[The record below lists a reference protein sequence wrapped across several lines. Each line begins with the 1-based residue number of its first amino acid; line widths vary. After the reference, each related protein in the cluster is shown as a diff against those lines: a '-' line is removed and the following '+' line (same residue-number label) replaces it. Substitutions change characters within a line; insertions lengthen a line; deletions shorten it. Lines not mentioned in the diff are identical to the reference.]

1 MVVPGYVKPMNQK
14 KKRSIISTQHAS
26 GNAPDQTN
34 NNSNIQRKPAQDEQK
49 KLIHFIQI
57 LMICRVELPT

>member
-1 MVVPGYVKPMNQK
+1 MNQK

-49 KLIHFIQI
+49 KFIHFIQI